1 MNLSTSKNAG
11 LPLAFQT
18 ERLQTLLSEIHQCCE
33 DRMLFESHKFNL
45 PQAELKCLMLFLGER
60 YLTAKGIALKMDVA
74 KSRVTLIIEGLIRKD
89 LVQRVEDPKD
99 GRVKLISLTPKG
111 LRKTEEIEALVKGVH
126 EKILLQMK
134 PSERKTVLSSLEFL
148 RACMEIVKA
157 QLE

>member
-1 MNLSTSKNAG
+1 
-11 LPLAFQT
+11 
-18 ERLQTLLSEIHQCCE
+18 
-33 DRMLFESHKFNL
+33 MLFESHKFNL

-111 LRKTEEIEALVKGVH
+111 LRKTEEIEAFVKGVH
-126 EKILLQMK
+126 EIILLQMK

>member
-1 MNLSTSKNAG
+1 
-11 LPLAFQT
+11 
-18 ERLQTLLSEIHQCCE
+18 
-33 DRMLFESHKFNL
+33 MLFESHKFKL

-60 YLTAKGIALKMDVA
+60 YLTAEGIARKMDVA

-111 LRKTEEIEALVKGVH
+111 LRKTEEIEAFVKGVH
-126 EKILLQMK
+126 ERILLQMK